1 MNTRHNTD
9 IYDYKEIWASIKDY
23 HDRTVQIQKKKNRIM
38 KVKRTKYLE
47 YWGPRL
53 KLLKEDT
60 AKKFGLLFVKPKPQ
74 A

>member
-9 IYDYKEIWASIKDY
+9 IFDYKEIWESIKNYYDK
-23 HDRTVQIQKKKNRIM
+23 TVQLQKKKNKIM

-53 KLLKEDT
+53 KQLKEDT
-60 AKKFGLLFVKPKPQ
+60 VNKFNLIYAKLRP
-74 A
+74 